1 VCESVPINDDT
12 LQQYAELA
20 RRQLSSTSRSLAIVN
35 SSAGLYRISL
45 AVSGAGGS
53 FNIRYNRELSSVTL
67 AIKLPVDIPASD
79 KKSSSMLPGE
89 ADELN
94 QPLTKSPRPA
104 AAAASIGRGSRTPIS
119 LLNSGRIDSSSLIEE
134 VALGEEV
141 VSKAF
146 APKLVELEPSS
157 CDFDNNSSST
167 VSCSNLKICL
177 IDDSKVVFLLC
188 SHTYMHIQHIKISVV
203 ISSSFCDWFE
213 KKKKLICKGYEK
225 LLLPLMNCDMEH
237 SHVCCPKSRA
247 DVDAFLDLVLRTHA
261 DIVILDQNIDMSL
274 SVYKLFLIYLC
285 GVLFLCEPI
294 IYTKCTVWCLRIL
307 ITYTPLL
314 NTFSSL

>member
-79 KKSSSMLPGE
+79 KKSSSMLPVE

-94 QPLTKSPRPA
+94 QPLTKSPRPAAAA

-134 VALGEEV
+134 VVAGEM
-141 VSKAF
+141 VSKAS
-146 APKLVELEPSS
+146 PKLVEFEPS
-157 CDFDNNSSST
+157 CDFDNNSST
-167 VSCSNLKICL
+167 AVSCSNLKICL
-177 IDDSKVVFLLC
+177 IDDSKVFFVVFTHIYMHVFYILKFLL
-188 SHTYMHIQHIKISVV
+188 
-203 ISSSFCDWFE
+203 
-213 KKKKLICKGYEK
+213 
-225 LLLPLMNCDMEH
+225 
-237 SHVCCPKSRA
+237 
-247 DVDAFLDLVLRTHA
+247 
-261 DIVILDQNIDMSL
+261 
-274 SVYKLFLIYLC
+274 
-285 GVLFLCEPI
+285 
-294 IYTKCTVWCLRIL
+294 
-307 ITYTPLL
+307 
-314 NTFSSL
+314 

>member
-134 VALGEEV
+134 VVAGEM
-141 VSKAF
+141 VSKAS
-146 APKLVELEPSS
+146 PKLVEFEPS
-157 CDFDNNSSST
+157 CDFDNNSST
-167 VSCSNLKICL
+167 AVSCSNLKICL
-177 IDDSKVVFLLC
+177 IDDSKVVFFVVFTHIYA
-188 SHTYMHIQHIKISVV
+188 HT
-203 ISSSFCDWFE
+203 
-213 KKKKLICKGYEK
+213 
-225 LLLPLMNCDMEH
+225 
-237 SHVCCPKSRA
+237 
-247 DVDAFLDLVLRTHA
+247 
-261 DIVILDQNIDMSL
+261 
-274 SVYKLFLIYLC
+274 
-285 GVLFLCEPI
+285 
-294 IYTKCTVWCLRIL
+294 
-307 ITYTPLL
+307 TY
-314 NTFSSL
+314 